1 MNTINK
7 TDLLKGI
14 HPGKIIER
22 DLFRQGKNQRMLA
35 RAIQEHFQTINAIIS
50 GRRKLTTG
58 LSLKIESEL
67 GYPEGFLLTLQA
79 YYDIAIY
86 KQSTNKHTND
96 NPAIRPVLF
105 WDTKFD
111 AIDWHKHKKAV
122 ITRVLERGSKEE
134 IDEIARFY
142 ELSIDEL
149 PQFRIGNS
157 YRIRATT
164 KTKLK

>member
-1 MNTINK
+1 MPTRPFAFPPAGQLFYVILRIRRSSLQFIPNLFWLH
-7 TDLLKGI
+7 TDTTMEIATQLLV
-14 HPGKIIER
+14 
-22 DLFRQGKNQRMLA
+22 A
-35 RAIQEHFQTINAIIS
+35 TIS
-50 GRRKLTTG
+50 G
-58 LSLKIESEL
+58 
-67 GYPEGFLLTLQA
+67 
-79 YYDIAIY
+79 D
-86 KQSTNKHTND
+86 
-96 NPAIRPVLF
+96 
-105 WDTKFD
+105 
-111 AIDWHKHKKAV
+111 KKAV